1 MRRRERLVG
10 EHGRSLHQRAP
21 AAPGPR
27 SCPQQPLRSRRF
39 ARVPGTQRRHRALP
53 ADDGTR
59 GEYRNFPVD
68 ESLSESVR
76 QILEHSPLASQFGDI
91 ERDVERVATEIQA
104 ELDEIWDGYIDS
116 IDILRPVF
124 YRNKG
129 AYLVGRL
136 RWLNRVNPVILPVA
150 VTSDGSVRVDAVL
163 LTDIYSLLHAPGGG
177 SSAGCGGGAA
187 GQVLLH
193 SN

>member
-1 MRRRERLVG
+1 MARTHRPPRRRR
-10 EHGRSLHQRAP
+10 H
-21 AAPGPR
+21 PR
-27 SCPQQPLRSRRF
+27 RISQL
-39 ARVPGTQRRHRALP
+39 
-53 ADDGTR
+53 
-59 GEYRNFPVD
+59 PVD

-91 ERDVERVATEIQA
+91 ERDVERAATEIQA

-150 VTSDGSVRVDAVL
+150 VTSDGSVRADAVL
-163 LTDIYSLLHAPGGG
+163 LTELSASRLFGYTRSYFHVLCRRPRQWWP
-177 SSAGCGGGAA
+177 SSRACC
-187 GQVLLH
+187 Q
-193 SN
+193 